1 MGTRGEASR
10 AWSPLPQG
18 QGRSWTA
25 LGGDDASSDLQ
36 ASMYHRERSRLQVS
50 LSCSPDSFCELL
62 RESGPARHE
71 HEHDCCG
78 NALTLDMGL
87 VALCYQLHLCRRPFF
102 PLNASCDATDLS
114 V

>member
-1 MGTRGEASR
+1 MGKRGEASR

-50 LSCSPDSFCELL
+50 LSCSPDSSVSFCAEL
-62 RESGPARHE
+62 
-71 HEHDCCG
+71 
-78 NALTLDMGL
+78 
-87 VALCYQLHLCRRPFF
+87 VLHFRSMNMSAVKL
-102 PLNASCDATDLS
+102 L
-114 V
+114 